1 VEKNP
6 LIIFYKKELL
16 QNRIGNHM
24 DNNYINCFLMGV
36 LMIDKKRALSFC
48 TLVLP
53 WITTPLIGK
62 NSFIRFLPAV
72 TLIGYVFGILSDI
85 ADKRKWWKV
94 RNGLFPGY
102 RLDFSYLLGFF
113 FITTIWVLKLGYK
126 NFLKYLLIN
135 VVIDYI
141 FVFHIVKFFTKVGVF
156 EFKKM
161 RPKHFYIL
169 SVGSA
174 IIIYLYQLLVERI
187 IVKEVKKSGELN
199 FNKL

>member
-1 VEKNP
+1 MIN
-6 LIIFYKKELL
+6 KK
-16 QNRIGNHM
+16 
-24 DNNYINCFLMGV
+24 
-36 LMIDKKRALSFC
+36 KALSLC

-53 WITTPLIGK
+53 WLTTPMIGK
-62 NSFIRFLPAV
+62 NSFIRFLPVA
-72 TLIGYVFGILSDI
+72 TFIGYIFSLLSEI

-94 RNGLFPGY
+94 RNGLFPDS
-102 RLDFSYLLGFF
+102 RLDFSYLLGIF
-113 FITTIWVLKLGYK
+113 FITTIWVFKVAYK

-174 IIIYLYQLLVERI
+174 IIIYFYQLLVEGI
-187 IVKEVKKSGELN
+187 IVKEV
-199 FNKL
+199 NKN